1 MLRIPLPNAP
11 AGSVMEG
18 MGQANALSGQMLE
31 NQIKNVQ
38 AQYAPLTTQAEAAS
52 KLAYANLMGPQ
63 FLAKL
68 MGNQA
73 VVANSPQ
80 LQDPSTIAKLYQA
93 GMGQGT
99 GFGLLSQLQQ
109 QPQQM
114 QQPQNFN
121 PFSRVLGGIRNL
133 FNPPQKTVQNVF
145 GTQSLPAQ
153 DQRNISQM
161 QPVAGSNQQPMQ
173 SIQSTPIQS
182 GKTYFERAGI
192 EGGIQ
197 REGEK
202 LGELRANAIEEMGE
216 QYQQAVQAE
225 VPIRHLMEMTQDPTF
240 INMRNK
246 IPFFQDK
253 QLNVLAKLG
262 TPQEQQ
268 LIGDFITSTTNAVA
282 NTVSGF
288 RGRILD
294 KEITMA
300 NQMKINPN
308 DTWNVMLGKLQSI
321 ATFNEM
327 LKQRTHLAGEFMQN
341 QHMNRLDAIDKAD
354 KKIDGTEI
362 RKQMKDKLN
371 PRPSDSDI
379 NYMAKKYR
387 ITPEEVKERLKKKG
401 IY

>member
-31 NQIKNVQ
+31 NQIKKVQ

-68 MGNQA
+68 MGNQS

-80 LQDPSTIAKLYQA
+80 LQDPATIARLYQA

-133 FNPPQKTVQNVF
+133 FNPPQKTVQSVF

-161 QPVAGSNQQPMQ
+161 QPGDAYTVGSNQAPAQVSQ
-173 SIQSTPIQS
+173 SLPNQS
-182 GKTYFERAGI
+182 GESYFERSGREQGVESQGKEAG
-192 EGGIQ
+192 
-197 REGEK
+197 K
-202 LGELRANAIEEMGE
+202 LRADTIAEMGK
-216 QYQQAVQAE
+216 QYSAGLKLNDAYQE
-225 VPIRHLMEMTQDPTF
+225 LTDL
-240 INMRNK
+240 INEPDFQKMRAD
-246 IPFFQDK
+246 IPLFQDK
-253 QLNVLAKLG
+253 QMAALSKIG
-262 TPQEQQ
+262 TPHQQEM
-268 LIGDFITSTTNAVA
+268 IGKFKQAAQKILANAVNSFEGRKFLGEFKTTN
-282 NTVSGF
+282 
-288 RGRILD
+288 D
-294 KEITMA
+294 
-300 NQMKINPN
+300 MKINDN
-308 DTWNVMLGKLQSI
+308 DTFNTIVGKMQAGRLLNNFDQQRIAIASGLMKNNHLDEQEALQ
-321 ATFNEM
+321 
-327 LKQRTHLAGEFMQN
+327 
-341 QHMNRLDAIDKAD
+341 KAD
-354 KKIDGTEI
+354 EQLDRKKIENDIKNLVKITIRNKNTGEI
-362 RKQMKDKLN
+362 KTIPIHEARAMGV
-371 PRPSDSDI
+371 PR
-379 NYMAKKYR
+379 
-387 ITPEEVKERLKKKG
+387 V
-401 IY
+401 